1 MIQAGVYGVYI
12 PGCDF
17 HGRLFWQTTQGTLVF
32 LGLKYFLHRNTAQS
46 SLPVRVEPFLG
57 FLGPNIVNLFVWH
70 VGATQQTLRAI
81 GTDVF
86 AAHLIF
92 ISSVNGTLVEC
103 SSFITTTIE

>member
-1 MIQAGVYGVYI
+1 MTMMPAWFERMNQRERILSLIVAGA
-12 PGCDF
+12 
-17 HGRLFWQTTQGTLVF
+17 LFF
-32 LGLKYFLHRNTAQS
+32 
-46 SLPVRVEPFLG
+46 
-57 FLGPNIVNLFVWH
+57 IVNLFVWH